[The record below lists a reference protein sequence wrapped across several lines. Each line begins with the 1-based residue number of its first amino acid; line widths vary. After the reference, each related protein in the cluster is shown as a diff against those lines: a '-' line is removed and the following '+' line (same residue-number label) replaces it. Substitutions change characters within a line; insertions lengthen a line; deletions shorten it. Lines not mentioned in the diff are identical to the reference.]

1 MPRIIYNLLLLQATL
16 KANIAGHEVSTV
28 VSTSDLS
35 TTEGKILHRL
45 TARAI
50 ISDWEDGVLSPD
62 RTDHEVHSGLSFEC
76 ITKNNFLIPQPKHML
91 WVLKRT
97 VSMRQFF

>member
-1 MPRIIYNLLLLQATL
+1 MRVNYIYKLLLLQATL

-62 RTDHEVHSGLSFEC
+62 RTDHEVHSGL
-76 ITKNNFLIPQPKHML
+76 
-91 WVLKRT
+91 
-97 VSMRQFF
+97 

>member
-1 MPRIIYNLLLLQATL
+1 MRRLIEGFASRTYHIDGNLMPRIIYNLLLLQATL

-62 RTDHEVHSGLSFEC
+62 RTDHEVHS
-76 ITKNNFLIPQPKHML
+76 
-91 WVLKRT
+91 VL
-97 VSMRQFF
+97 